1 MRIMITEH
9 VQEEGKGALK
19 LAFEEAER
27 QKATLVLANDP
38 DADRLAVAER
48 QELQSPWHVFT
59 GNELGA
65 LLGHWAWHCWR
76 KQHPT
81 ADPAEISKV
90 CMVGSAVSSKFL
102 ARIAAKEGFRFVQL
116 HLLQSFWDV

>member
-1 MRIMITEH
+1 MITH
-9 VQEEGKGALK
+9 ILKKSFPQEEGKGALK

-48 QELQSPWHVFT
+48 KDLLAPW

-76 KQHPT
+76 KRHPT
-81 ADPAEISKV
+81 ADRADISKV

-102 ARIAAKEGFRFVQL
+102 ARIAAKEGFKFVQL
-116 HLLQSFWDV
+116 HLLQSFWDF